1 MRLDVMPLSLRSP
14 APQSV
19 KVDPDFQR
27 VVDAEISRFKRTGS
41 ASFPPALERRYEAD
55 TYDIRTHSL
64 QLTMIL
70 GGICF
75 LLTSLTDI
83 AFVPDIGFKGVF
95 IRMAALPLFA
105 VVILYGPKMTSL
117 RREQLMVTAGTTL
130 VLLLA
135 CIPLL
140 SSAPQAALSFM
151 CAIFAVAF
159 GNTTVV
165 PRFRHACIFS
175 AVSVVGMGAL
185 AIWQGPYGWAITI
198 ELILVA
204 VFTLF
209 ANYRI
214 ERGERLEY
222 LVGMREALRAAALR
236 ADREKLKV
244 LSETDALT
252 GVANRAAFNN
262 YCAACFTDTARADR
276 QIAVLLVDVDHFKA
290 YNDHY
295 GHIAGDKC
303 LQAVAGKMASILR
316 NSGDLVAR
324 FGGEEFVACVL
335 DVSPV
340 QAEALAKRLCHGIR
354 SLHIPHANRGDGE
367 AFVTVSIGMATAT
380 TTPGSH
386 IDELIAAADRALYSA
401 KNNGRNRIELA
412 FDTAA

>member
-1 MRLDVMPLSLRSP
+1 MIDDPGFMR
-14 APQSV
+14 SV
-19 KVDPDFQR
+19 E
-27 VVDAEISRFKRTGS
+27 AEISRFKRTGS
-41 ASFPPALERRYEAD
+41 ASFPTALERRYESD
-55 TYDIRTHSL
+55 TRDSRMQSL
-64 QLTMIL
+64 QLTMVL

-83 AFVPDIGFKGVF
+83 AFVPDIGFKGVL
-95 IRMAALPLFA
+95 IRMAALPLFML
-105 VVILYGPKMTSL
+105 VIVFGPRMDPL
-117 RREQLMVTAGTTL
+117 GREWLMVGAGTVL

-135 CIPLL
+135 LIPLL
-140 SSAPQAALSFM
+140 SSASQAALSFM

-165 PRFRHACIFS
+165 PRFRHACVFT

-185 AIWQGPYGWAITI
+185 AVWQGPYGWAITI
-198 ELILVA
+198 ELILVG

-222 LVGMREALRAAALR
+222 LVGMREALRSAALN

-252 GVANRAAFNN
+252 GVANRGAFNT
-262 YCAACFTDTARADR
+262 YCAAHFADTTRAGR
-276 QIAVLLVDVDHFKA
+276 EIAVLLVDVDHFKA

-295 GHIAGDKC
+295 GHMAGDKC
-303 LQAVAGKMASILR
+303 LRAVAGKMASILR

-324 FGGEEFVACVL
+324 FGGEEFVACAL
-335 DVSPV
+335 DISPV
-340 QAEALAKRLCHGIR
+340 QAEALAKRLCEGIR
-354 SLHIPHANRGDGE
+354 SLHIPHANRRDGE

-380 TTPGSH
+380 TAPGGH

-401 KNNGRNRIELA
+401 KHNGRNRIELA
-412 FDTAA
+412 FETAA